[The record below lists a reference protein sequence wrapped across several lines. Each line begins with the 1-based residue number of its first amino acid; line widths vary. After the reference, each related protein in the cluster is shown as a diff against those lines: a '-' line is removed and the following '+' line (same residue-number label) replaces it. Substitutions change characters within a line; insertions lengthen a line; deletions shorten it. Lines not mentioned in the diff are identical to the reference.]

1 VNPHLDERQ
10 DTKPKKENSNLGR
23 NNDNND
29 DNTTN
34 LNNTPN
40 LPVSLVLSFPD
51 LLALSSLVD

>member
-29 DNTTN
+29 DDTMN

-40 LPVSLVLSFPD
+40 LPGSLVLSFPD